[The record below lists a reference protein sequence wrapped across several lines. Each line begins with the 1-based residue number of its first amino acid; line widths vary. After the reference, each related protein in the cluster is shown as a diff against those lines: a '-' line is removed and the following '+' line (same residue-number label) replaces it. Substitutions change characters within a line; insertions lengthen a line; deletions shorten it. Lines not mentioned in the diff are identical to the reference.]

1 MTNLTEK
8 IINNLDNLDEQ
19 FKKYFIEK
27 AFNKIKNDMKHKIEE
42 KIFTDKLE
50 FIEEN
55 CEIISEVRN
64 SNLISNYPEVNI
76 PSYCFYTGYD
86 IIDEFKK
93 KKEYPEEIKWLY
105 LYRIIT
111 IPYYVGYDNIN
122 YNIDIINNDYYNYE
136 TESSE
141 YEEDGYDSYS

>member
-8 IINNLDNLDEQ
+8 ILNKLDNLDEQ

-27 AFNKIKNDMKHKIEE
+27 AFSKIKNDMKDKIEE
-42 KIFTDKLE
+42 RIFKDKLE
-50 FIEEN
+50 FIENN
-55 CEIISEVRN
+55 CEIISELRN
-64 SNLISNYPEVNI
+64 IKLKHNYPEVNM
-76 PSYCFYTGYD
+76 PSYCFYTCYD

-93 KKEYPEEIKWLY
+93 KREYPDEIEWLY
-105 LYRIIT
+105 LYRLLD
-111 IPYYVGYDNIN
+111 IPHYGYNNIKSN
-122 YNIDIINNDYYNYE
+122 PDELYHYYE

>member
-1 MTNLTEK
+1 MTNLTGK

-42 KIFTDKLE
+42 QIFKDKLE
-50 FIEEN
+50 FIENN

-64 SNLISNYPEVNI
+64 INLKHNYPEVNM
-76 PSYCFYTGYD
+76 PSYCFYTCYD

-93 KKEYPEEIKWLY
+93 KREYPDEIEWLY
-105 LYRIIT
+105 LYRLLDV
-111 IPYYVGYDNIN
+111 PHYGDDNIKPN
-122 YNIDIINNDYYNYE
+122 PDILNYNYE